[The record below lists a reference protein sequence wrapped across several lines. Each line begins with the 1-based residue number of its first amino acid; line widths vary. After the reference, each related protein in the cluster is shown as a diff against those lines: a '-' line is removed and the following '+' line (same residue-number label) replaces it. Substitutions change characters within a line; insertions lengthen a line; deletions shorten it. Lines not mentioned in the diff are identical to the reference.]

1 MEKAR
6 RDAQHEV
13 DIVTRQMELQMAQV
27 QSECAEQIAAC
38 ADAADLKTTSVTVD
52 ADYRITQ
59 VPPFPP
65 PIMFDLFLWFLL
77 VPLCSV
83 VKHPFQEVGAK
94 RGATRERCLT
104 TLRGRLRSARCA
116 HVGWVVAQTTR
127 DCERKMEAVRLAH
140 RKDVD
145 DLETK
150 LQLMRDQHLADLA
163 EAEAEVRPLTLDRRW
178 LAGPHP
184 ASPVVVNSRE
194 NQRLEVK

>member
-1 MEKAR
+1 MRAAAGGESEAR
-6 RDAQHEV
+6 R
-13 DIVTRQMELQMAQV
+13 
-27 QSECAEQIAAC
+27 AARGGHRDT
-38 ADAADLKTTSVTVD
+38 ADGAADGAGAVGVCRADRSVCGCSGPQNYLSHGGCRLPYHAGATLPTTNHVRSLSVVSS
-52 ADYRITQ
+52 R
-59 VPPFPP
+59 FR
-65 PIMFDLFLWFLL
+65 
-77 VPLCSV
+77 

-184 ASPVVVNSRE
+184 ASPALPPAGATRY
-194 NQRLEVK
+194 